1 LIESEERLSSAE
13 VSMPA
18 SDAFHETARA
28 SLLGASGGDVESETT
43 SSLTLKEASCS
54 QSQNFL
60 SLEVPVHS
68 ICIGDKEQR
77 IEKLDLS

>member
-18 SDAFHETARA
+18 SDAFHETARV

-43 SSLTLKEASCS
+43 SGLTLKEGFLFSISKFSFFRSSCA
-54 QSQNFL
+54 
-60 SLEVPVHS
+60 
-68 ICIGDKEQR
+68 
-77 IEKLDLS
+77 